1 MPQSM
6 QQKRKSS
13 LARLKAA
20 KAAHQEE
27 QGTSSL
33 PSEEVRAQITNLTR
47 MIADTEAAI
56 VKGGR

>member
-1 MPQSM
+1 M

>member
-1 MPQSM
+1 M

-20 KAAHQEE
+20 AELQAQSALKDAPAH
-27 QGTSSL
+27 
-33 PSEEVRAQITNLTR
+33 VANLVR

-56 VKGGR
+56 EKGGR